1 MDEEA
6 VAQQSGLEQQQR
18 PRKRARTAVA
28 CSRCKHRKQKCDGLT
43 PSCSNCVASA
53 STCEYDLNPT
63 LNRNQEQ
70 YMRARRRV
78 EELEGILGRLGDAQE
93 GAGADA
99 SSSETFSPEPA
110 TSNNTLPRSPPRR
123 LPVAGDSG
131 SKPPECVDVL
141 RQLSLQ
147 ATGGY
152 VDSSSTVTLGR
163 MLHAVVATVDR
174 PQGAAGGYLLEQ
186 NMSPK
191 SLEVVANST
200 VTNGITLSGIPDV
213 IADRM
218 LEKGYFGYIA
228 RVWPLM
234 QPNALK
240 KLHKQRANLEDRFE
254 IAALH
259 LVYATA
265 GRFLETTGETGSF
278 RSELHYQT
286 AATLLP
292 EVLSLHDIRS
302 VQILCL
308 LAIYSLRAPRGPGAW
323 SFVGMAMRMCI
334 EMGLHRR
341 CTNAMEFEG
350 PNQQLKRQVFW
361 SCYCLDRQVSIILG
375 RPFAISDR
383 DIDAELPTKP
393 DDEDEQDSTPCF
405 VHICRLRM
413 IESRIQQTVYRADQ
427 PQTALPLL
435 ELQSFIEQLEQWK
448 CDIPAGNHVAGSSS
462 INTYDSYLIYYY
474 QAVRFLLHPHV
485 SSPDAHDQYLKKA
498 VEACGGICQTYK
510 RLHQN
515 VTIGFSLMALHSVFF
530 AGLTMLYCAWRAPL
544 VLTNSTRNTISD
556 CSIVLYIITERWP
569 GAKKYRDLYEA
580 IKDPVLQ
587 TIEQHNNQP
596 QMAVEQL
603 LQPDVHALLRSTWPA
618 QGGQEDFSAM
628 LMEMSGGVDGPL
640 PPPQQQDYNDMGSTD
655 NAFFVP
661 GLAFDFSLPF
671 ESSNLA
677 PSHAALNT
685 HFYHWGPGVE
695 HASGL

>member
-1 MDEEA
+1 
-6 VAQQSGLEQQQR
+6 
-18 PRKRARTAVA
+18 
-28 CSRCKHRKQKCDGLT
+28 
-43 PSCSNCVASA
+43 
-53 STCEYDLNPT
+53 
-63 LNRNQEQ
+63 
-70 YMRARRRV
+70 MRARRRV
-78 EELEGILGRLGDAQE
+78 EELEGILGRLGDAQD
-93 GAGADA
+93 GAGVDA

-110 TSNNTLPRSPPRR
+110 VSNNRLPRSAPQRV
-123 LPVAGDSG
+123 PVVGNSG
-131 SKPPECVDVL
+131 SRPPECVDVL

-174 PQGAAGGYLLEQ
+174 PAGAAGGCLLEQ

-191 SLEVVANST
+191 SLEVVANPT

-234 QPNALK
+234 QPNALR

-323 SFVGMAMRMCI
+323 SFVGMAMRQCI

-341 CTNAMEFEG
+341 CTNAIDYGGADE
-350 PNQQLKRQVFW
+350 QLKRQVFW

-383 DIDAELPTKP
+383 DIDAELPTES

-448 CDIPAGNHVAGSSS
+448 CGIPAGNHVAGSSS

-640 PPPQQQDYNDMGSTD
+640 PLPQQQDYNDMNSTD

-671 ESSNLA
+671 ESSNVS
-677 PSHAALNT
+677 PSHTALNT